1 MLDKML
7 LRLFHYMMNAGTVS
21 FFGIGMGPSGAEK
34 QQYGIMSNLENFGI
48 SRGEKDITQA
58 QDFWSAILSGDPSQI
73 SKVLGPEISAV
84 NKQTQEA
91 KKTASEFGNR
101 GGGTNAAMQT
111 LDDKSVAA
119 VRSMISNLTGSA
131 AGALGSG
138 GAGLLGMG
146 ESAGTTAFGEAET
159 LHSQEAQRW
168 NDIFKSIAD
177 VAGVAG
183 GFFGQVTMGRK
194 ILGGVAAGVGG

>member
-146 ESAGTTAFGEAET
+146 ESAGTAAFGEAQT
-159 LHSQEAQRW
+159 MQQQQAAMW
-168 NDIFKSIAD
+168 NDIFKSISK
-177 VAGVAG
+177 VATVAG
-183 GFFGQVTMGRK
+183 GLMPAGMAGDIVSGIGAAT
-194 ILGGVAAGVGG
+194 GGG

>member
-1 MLDKML
+1 MLKRWLGYLWFNED
-7 LRLFHYMMNAGTVS
+7 G
-21 FFGIGMGPSGAEK
+21 FFGIGQGPSGAEK

-58 QDFWSAILSGDPSQI
+58 QDFWSAILSGDPTQI

-146 ESAGTTAFGEAET
+146 ESAGTAAFGEAQT
-159 LHSQEAQRW
+159 MQQQQAAMW
-168 NDIFKSIAD
+168 NDIFKSISK
-177 VAGVAG
+177 VATVAG
-183 GFFGQVTMGRK
+183 GLMPAGMAGDIVSGIGAAT
-194 ILGGVAAGVGG
+194 GGG

>member
-1 MLDKML
+1 MRKWLAYLWFNED
-7 LRLFHYMMNAGTVS
+7 G
-21 FFGIGMGPSGAEK
+21 FFGIGQGSSGAER
-34 QQYGIMSNLENFGI
+34 QQYAQMSNLENFGI

-58 QDFWSAILSGDPSQI
+58 QDFWSAILSGDPTQI

-91 KKTASEFGNR
+91 KKTASEFANR

-138 GAGLLGMG
+138 GAGLLGLG
-146 ESAGTTAFGEAET
+146 ESAGTAAFGEAQT
-159 LHSQEAQRW
+159 MQQQDAAKW

-183 GFFGQVTMGRK
+183 GFFKKLPSGEDPMGKK
-194 ILGGVAAGVGG
+194 ILGGLAGAFGG

>member
-146 ESAGTTAFGEAET
+146 ESAGTAAFGEAQT
-159 LHSQEAQRW
+159 MQQQQAAMW
-168 NDIFKSIAD
+168 NDIFKSISK
-177 VAGVAG
+177 VATVAG
-183 GFFGQVTMGRK
+183 GLMPAGMAGDIVSGIGAAT
-194 ILGGVAAGVGG
+194 GG